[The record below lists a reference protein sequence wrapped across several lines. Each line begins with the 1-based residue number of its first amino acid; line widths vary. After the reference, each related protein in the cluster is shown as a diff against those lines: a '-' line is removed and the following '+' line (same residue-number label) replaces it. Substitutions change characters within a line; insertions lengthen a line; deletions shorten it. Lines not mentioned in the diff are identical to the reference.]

1 MPRCQAT
8 DRLLSDAIL
17 QIMKPMNVYAIQ
29 HLTARLS
36 SLAPSNPDI
45 RTALDNLIR
54 EGKVEVSGFF
64 MKSASYRL
72 SACNTMGRR
81 EKLTGYTESLARISM
96 LAMLARGK

>member
-8 DRLLSDAIL
+8 NRLLSDAIL

-72 SACNTMGRR
+72 SAGNTMGRR
-81 EKLTGYTESLARISM
+81 EKLTDYTESLARISM